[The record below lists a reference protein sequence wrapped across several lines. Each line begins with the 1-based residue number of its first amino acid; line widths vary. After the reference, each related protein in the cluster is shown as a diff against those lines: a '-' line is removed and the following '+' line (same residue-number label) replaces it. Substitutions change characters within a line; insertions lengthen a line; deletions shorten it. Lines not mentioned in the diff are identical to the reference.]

1 MKILVCVK
9 EVIDPEVP
17 INSIDIDSDVW
28 KFSPKQG
35 VSKVLNGFDE
45 NAVEAALNIKEQ
57 IPETDIT
64 ILSVGKDFSMD
75 VIKKPLSMGCQNL
88 FLVKDDK
95 LDQTDP
101 FVTSNVLY
109 KAIQKIGDFD
119 LILCGRH
126 ASDWDNAQVPIGIA
140 ELLNIEC
147 VTLAKGITVD
157 NDEIVIDRIIPG
169 GVEKVKTSSPILV
182 TVSNEY
188 GEPRYPNLRG
198 IMAAGKIQPTIFSLE
213 DINLTDEDLIS
224 TNEIIEIF
232 IPEKNSNCEFVEGE
246 DEYDIG
252 RNLALKLRDKNLI

>member
-17 INSIDIDSDVW
+17 VNSIEIDQKNW

-35 VSKVLNGFDE
+35 VSTVLNGFDE
-45 NAVEAALNIKEQ
+45 NAVEAALRIKEQ
-57 IPETDIT
+57 IPETEISV
-64 ILSVGKDFSMD
+64 LSIGSDFSMD

-88 FLVKDDK
+88 YLVKDDE
-95 LDQTDP
+95 LNQSDP
-101 FVTSNVLY
+101 FVTSTVLSR
-109 KAIQKIGDFD
+109 AINKIGDFD

-126 ASDWDNAQVPIGIA
+126 ASDWDNAQVPVGIA

-147 VTLAKGITVD
+147 ITLAKGIDVQDNEIAVD
-157 NDEIVIDRIIPG
+157 RVIPG
-169 GVEKVKTSSPILV
+169 GSETVKSVTPLLV

-198 IMAAGKIQPTIFSLE
+198 IMAAGKIQPTTYTLSDLE
-213 DINLTDEDLIS
+213 LSKDDLKS
-224 TNEIIEIF
+224 KNEIVDIF
-232 IPEKNSNCEFVEGE
+232 IPEKKSNCEFIEGE

-252 RNLALKLRDKNLI
+252 RNLAMKLRENNLI